1 MNDERNKRI
10 SEVFFGVVIAALLW
24 ALGVS
29 VAFADMVVRDSAG
42 NSMTLYDKPCA
53 DGKVL
58 AFITMNGGSGD
69 KFRSGLLHY
78 QGKDFTACW
87 TAVGDGFVYVIDSDG
102 DLSKIPANAF
112 VRVTGV

>member
-1 MNDERNKRI
+1 MNDENRRKNSQLLTAI
-10 SEVFFGVVIAALLW
+10 VFGVFAFFFAMH
-24 ALGVS
+24 
-29 VAFADMVVRDSAG
+29 AFADMIVRDSQG
-42 NSMTLYDKPCA
+42 NSMILYDKPCA

-58 AFITMNGGSGD
+58 AFIAMKGGTGD

-87 TAVGDGFVYVIDSDG
+87 TAVGDGYVYVIDSDG